1 MKITLAQNLRKLR
14 RDRDLT
20 QEELA
25 GFLGISYQAIS
36 KWERDEGYPDI
47 TMLPILANYFGV
59 TVDTLI
65 GNDITSREE
74 QIQFYTDEYD
84 RLNRNGKMDEAVEL
98 AAKAYHEY
106 PYDWGI
112 IDIYMRSLTR
122 GYSEMPGEKMP
133 ELRSLCKMV
142 VDKCPDAKIQ
152 MFAVYSMLFAENDDN
167 VEEWFARVPGTYDFT
182 EGERREDRY
191 LERGQMDKFRHQRQE
206 NMMQLFQYLHEKL
219 KPVNSTPEETLLAY
233 QHRIALLDALFI
245 GENALQIQHYY
256 AFNYMHLSGSLFVL
270 GRKDEGYA
278 ALSKAVDS
286 LGKWMTVVGQTQNY
300 SGIFDTMVRS
310 ARKNYNMQAYIRLLD
325 GEHRHPGFSS
335 VCEEE
340 RYKALVDRIRKYTL

>member
-1 MKITLAQNLRKLR
+1 MKITLSQNLRKLR
-14 RDRDLT
+14 HDRDLT

-25 GFLGISYQAIS
+25 GFLGISYQAVS

-65 GNDITSREE
+65 GNDIASREE
-74 QIQFYTDEYD
+74 QIQFYTDEYYS
-84 RLNRNGKMDEAVEL
+84 LNRNGKMDDAVEL
-98 AAKAYHEY
+98 ATKAYHEY

-122 GYSEMPGEKMP
+122 GYSEMPREKMP
-133 ELRSLCKMV
+133 ELRTLCKMV
-142 VDKCPDAKIQ
+142 VDKCPDAEIQ
-152 MFAVYSMLFAENDDN
+152 MFAIYSMLFAEDDDN

-191 LERGQMDKFRHQRQE
+191 LERGQTDKFRHQRQE
-206 NMMQLFQYLHEKL
+206 NRMQLFQYLHDKL
-219 KPVNSTPEETLLAY
+219 GPVNATPEEACLAY

-245 GENALQIQHYY
+245 GENALQVQHYY
-256 AFNYMHLSGSLFVL
+256 AFNYLHLSGSLFEL
-270 GRKDEGYA
+270 GRKDEGYV
-278 ALSKAVDS
+278 ALCKAVDS
-286 LGKWMTVVGQTQNY
+286 LETWMTVVGEDQHY
-300 SGIFDTMVRS
+300 SGIFDTLVRS
-310 ARKNYNMQAYIRLLD
+310 ARTNFNISTYLRLLD
-325 GEHRHPGFSS
+325 GEHKHPGFSS

-340 RYKALVDRIRKYTL
+340 KYKTLVERLQKYIA

>member
-47 TMLPILANYFGV
+47 TMLPVLANYFGV
-59 TVDTLI
+59 TVDALI
-65 GNDITSREE
+65 GNDVTSREE
-74 QIQFYTDEYD
+74 QIQFYINEYD
-84 RLNRNGKMDEAVEL
+84 CLRLNHKRDEAVEL
-98 AAKAYHEY
+98 AEKAYREY

-112 IDIYMRSLTR
+112 IDIYLRSLTR
-122 GYSEMPGEKMP
+122 GYSEIPKDKMP

-152 MFAVYSMLFAENDDN
+152 MHAIYSMLFAEDDDN

-182 EGERREDRY
+182 EWERREDRY
-191 LERGQMDKFRHQRQE
+191 LERGQMEKFRHQRQK

-219 KPVNSTPEETLLAY
+219 GTVNKTPEEALLANR
-233 QHRIALLDALFI
+233 HRIALIDSLFTGNNALCMRHLYASDHMNLAGALF
-245 GENALQIQHYY
+245 ALG
-256 AFNYMHLSGSLFVL
+256 N
-270 GRKDEGYA
+270 KEDGYT
-278 ALSKAVDS
+278 ALSKAIDCFEEWFTAS
-286 LGKWMTVVGQTQNY
+286 QKEQQY
-300 SGIFDTMVRS
+300 IGIFDTLVQPA
-310 ARKNYNMQAYIRLLD
+310 ARRTTPATVLKNFEGERRLPRFD
-325 GEHRHPGFSS
+325 A
-335 VCEEE
+335 VAEEE
-340 RYKALVDRIRKYTL
+340 RYKILIERIKKHIV